1 MEGGEVAVAEEA
13 VAEGGY
19 VNGSDMLLYI
29 NGKAVGHCS
38 SHTTR
43 FNAETKERAV
53 KPVASLPKQ
62 QGKWK
67 NKTVSGM
74 SLSVSA
80 EGLCFYKETEN
91 GYKESLAL
99 AAKGDSVDVKCME
112 RGSEAPYLEGKFII
126 TSLERTDPAQDDS
139 TYSISL
145 ENDGMPT
152 TFDSEVLS

>member
-1 MEGGEVAVAEEA
+1 MAEGEVV

-29 NGKAVGHCS
+29 NGKAIGHCS
-38 SHTTR
+38 SHTTT

-53 KPVASLPKQ
+53 KPLASKPKG

-74 SLSVSA
+74 SLSINA
-80 EGLCFYKETEN
+80 EGLCFYKEAEN

-112 RGSEAPYLEGKFII
+112 RESETPYLEGKFII

-152 TFDSEVLS
+152 TFDSSVLS

>member
-1 MEGGEVAVAEEA
+1 MAGEEVQIQD
-13 VAEGGY
+13 GDY
-19 VNGSDMLLYI
+19 VNGSDMLVYI

-38 SHTTR
+38 THTTT

-53 KPVASLPKQ
+53 KPLASKPKQ

-74 SLSVSA
+74 SLSISA
-80 EGLCFYKETEN
+80 EGLCFYKETES
-91 GYKESLAL
+91 GYKETLAL
-99 AAKGDSVDVKCME
+99 AALGQSVTVKCME
-112 RGSEAPYLEGKFII
+112 RAENAEPYLEGAFII

-152 TFDSEVLS
+152 TFDASVLS

>member
-1 MEGGEVAVAEEA
+1 MEGGEVA

-74 SLSVSA
+74 SLSVS
-80 EGLCFYKETEN
+80 E
-91 GYKESLAL
+91 ESLAL